1 MSQLSRLK
9 FKFKME
15 LAKMTNLSGLIT
27 ECQSLPREVLVEKL
41 LEDKDVEELTNLK
54 LQLYEKCKYIKGFP
68 NGEFYQ
74 RRKPKGTSSYSSLE
88 EMLADDVYELMTCLD
103 TEIITSK
110 SYDQEK

>member
-1 MSQLSRLK
+1 MAA
-9 FKFKME
+9 
-15 LAKMTNLSGLIT
+15 AKMTNLSGLIT

-54 LQLYEKCKYIKGFP
+54 LQLYEKFKYIKGFP